1 MKTVLIVE
9 DEKLIRQ
16 GIKTMI
22 QRSGVPVEVII
33 ECNNGEMALDVIR
46 EQKVDVMFTDIRMP
60 KMDGIELVKQMQS
73 CEHVPLTVAISGYD
87 DFSYAVEMLRNGV
100 REYIL
105 KPVEREKITE
115 ILKKLNDEIEK
126 EQEKRIEKKRL
137 GHQQMKH
144 LMLLSNTTEEEMQT
158 LERQYEKE
166 FYDSGYAVLCQNAKE
181 RTNLSRGN
189 YFYLSDIEGCDV
201 FVVPEDKLE
210 LLLKNEL
217 LTGCTGVSAIHHGLR
232 ELRTAYLESVML
244 RKEAFCRNKKEVRAE
259 DGREH
264 IPEGLVQEAGKL
276 TTEAAKLQR
285 VQLIGTDRRDDAA
298 RAWGQFFYEVK
309 NGRIETAQ
317 YEACMEDFFREAAKT
332 YRNVIEEEA
341 LKEIRHR
348 LQRTVS
354 MCMRKN

>member
-1 MKTVLIVE
+1 M
-9 DEKLIRQ
+9 
-16 GIKTMI
+16 
-22 QRSGVPVEVII
+22 
-33 ECNNGEMALDVIR
+33 IR

-189 YFYLSDIEGCDV
+189 YIYLSDIEGCDV

-217 LTGCTGVSAIHHGLR
+217 LTGCTA
-232 ELRTAYLESVML
+232 
-244 RKEAFCRNKKEVRAE
+244 
-259 DGREH
+259 
-264 IPEGLVQEAGKL
+264 
-276 TTEAAKLQR
+276 
-285 VQLIGTDRRDDAA
+285 
-298 RAWGQFFYEVK
+298 
-309 NGRIETAQ
+309 
-317 YEACMEDFFREAAKT
+317 
-332 YRNVIEEEA
+332 
-341 LKEIRHR
+341 
-348 LQRTVS
+348 
-354 MCMRKN
+354 